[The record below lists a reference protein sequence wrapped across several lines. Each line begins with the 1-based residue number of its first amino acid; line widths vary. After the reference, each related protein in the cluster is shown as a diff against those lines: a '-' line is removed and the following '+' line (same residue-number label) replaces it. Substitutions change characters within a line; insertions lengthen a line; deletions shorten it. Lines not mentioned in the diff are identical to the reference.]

1 VEVEMNGAPVIQ
13 LSSVTK
19 RYGSTSAVDELTW
32 SGGRGVIGLLG
43 PNGAGKSTLLRM
55 LATVLAQD
63 DGEIRVFGLD
73 PAVPDERLAIR
84 RRLGYLPQEAGLY
97 RNFTAYDLV
106 DYVAVLKEM
115 TDRAA
120 RRDEVRRV
128 LDDVGLT
135 DDMHRRIRTLSG
147 GMQRRVALAA
157 ALLGH
162 PDLVV
167 LDEPS
172 AGLDPD
178 QRLRLRTV
186 LSDVGR
192 SGTVL
197 LSTHQTDEVAAF
209 CQRVL
214 VLDRGRLLFDG
225 TPRDLANRAADRV
238 WISDAPDAD
247 AVRSWVT
254 GDGDVRN
261 IGMPPPGAMVVD
273 PTLDDGYL
281 LLATE
286 DGIRT

>member
-1 VEVEMNGAPVIQ
+1 MSADAVIELRS
-13 LSSVTK
+13 LSK
-19 RYGSTSAVDELTW
+19 RYGSTHAVDDLDW

-55 LATVLAQD
+55 LATVLGQD
-63 DGEIRVFGLD
+63 SGSIRVFGLD
-73 PAVPDERLAIR
+73 PAVADERLAIR

-106 DYVAVLKEM
+106 DYVAVLKEI
-115 TDRAA
+115 TDRPT

-147 GMQRRVALAA
+147 GLQRRVALAA

-162 PDLVV
+162 PDLLV

-178 QRLRLRTV
+178 QRLRMRTV
-186 LSDVGR
+186 LSEVGQR
-192 SGTVL
+192 ATVL

-225 TPRDLANRAADRV
+225 SPRDLAGRATDRV

-247 AVRSWVT
+247 ALRSWVT
-254 GDGDVRN
+254 GDGDIRN
-261 IGMPPPGAMVVD
+261 IGTPPLGASVVE

-281 LLATE
+281 LVATE
-286 DGIRT
+286 DGVRT

>member
-1 VEVEMNGAPVIQ
+1 MIGAAAIELTA
-13 LSSVTK
+13 LSK
-19 RYGSTSAVDELTW
+19 RYGSTAAVDGLDW

-55 LATVLAQD
+55 LATVLSQD
-63 DGEIRVFGLD
+63 SGTIRLFGLD
-73 PAVPDERLAIR
+73 PAVADERLAIR

-106 DYVAVLKEM
+106 DYVAVLKEI
-115 TDRAA
+115 TDRPT

-128 LDDVGLT
+128 LADVGLT
-135 DDMHRRIRTLSG
+135 DEMHRRIRTLSG

-157 ALLGH
+157 ALRGH
-162 PDLVV
+162 PDLLV

-178 QRLRLRTV
+178 QRLRMRAA
-186 LSDVGR
+186 LSEVGQR
-192 SGTVL
+192 GTVV

-209 CQRVL
+209 CQQVL
-214 VLDRGRLLFDG
+214 IIDHGRLLFDG
-225 TPRDLANRAADRV
+225 TPRDLARRAADRV

-247 AVRSWVT
+247 ALRSWVT

-261 IGMPPPGAMVVD
+261 IGIPPHGATVVE

-281 LLATE
+281 LVAT
-286 DGIRT
+286 DHGVRT

>member
-1 VEVEMNGAPVIQ
+1 MSASPVIQ
-13 LSSVTK
+13 LASLSK
-19 RYGSTSAVDELTW
+19 RYGSNVAVDDLDW

-43 PNGAGKSTLLRM
+43 PNGAGKSTLLRI

-63 DGEIRVFGLD
+63 SGAIRVFGLD
-73 PAVPDERLAIR
+73 PGDSDERLAIR

-97 RNFTAYDLV
+97 RNFSAYDLV
-106 DYVAVLKEM
+106 DYVAVLKEIV
-115 TDRAA
+115 DRPT
-120 RRDEVRRV
+120 RREEVRRV
-128 LDDVGLT
+128 LDEVGMT

-162 PDLVV
+162 PDLLV

-186 LSDVGR
+186 LSDVGQR
-192 SGTVL
+192 ATVL
-197 LSTHQTDEVAAF
+197 LSTHQTGEVAAF

-225 TPRDLANRAADRV
+225 APRDLASRATDRV
-238 WISDAPDAD
+238 WMSETPDPGAL
-247 AVRSWVT
+247 RSWVT
-254 GDGDVRN
+254 GDGDIRN
-261 IGMPPPGAMVVD
+261 IGVPPPGASVVD

-281 LLATE
+281 LVATE
-286 DGIRT
+286 EGARA